1 MTYSSTAKK
10 WEGWNITST
19 TGISVASD
27 PTVLEPGGSV
37 PTQIYYRDT
46 SNNLIETGW
55 VEAAKKWESWNETAV
70 TGVQIAGQPAV
81 VEVGGEPWVY
91 ARDPNNNL
99 VAMTYSPTAKKWEG
113 WSITA
118 STGSSIASDP
128 AVVLSSGSIEV
139 FAGNPG
145 RHLMETTYN
154 SGSKAWTASDLT
166 TASGSELLLG

>member
-1 MTYSSTAKK
+1 
-10 WEGWNITST
+10 
-19 TGISVASD
+19 
-27 PTVLEPGGSV
+27 
-37 PTQIYYRDT
+37 
-46 SNNLIETGW
+46 
-55 VEAAKKWESWNETAV
+55 
-70 TGVQIAGQPAV
+70 
-81 VEVGGEPWVY
+81 GEPWVY